1 MNKKLLLA
9 VSVMVAILAIMLF
22 MARSECKEFILTDE
36 EGDSAF
42 VEFPYSAK
50 SLKEDKVHIYELKG
64 KIHLGIFSP
73 RYYRIIPDD
82 KILSLTINGKE
93 VSLASIPE
101 NQKSDYRRGFTI
113 NLSKYLQSGEN
124 SIEIKFEDGGG
135 RMGIKVQPFLR
146 DARSIVIL
154 LIAFL
159 VLISFL
165 FLISRKI
172 NLPKRYSFI
181 IFLAIVI
188 RILYL
193 SVTDYNTRGHD
204 VHLHLEYV
212 KYFVDNWS
220 FPPLEK
226 ATGGAFFHPPF
237 YYISAAL
244 IYSAVSYVTNHNTG
258 VIYFVLQI
266 FSLLLSIGFVYYG
279 IKTTRLIF
287 ACFVKKDSSILQ
299 KILPWVSCL
308 LIAFWPS
315 GIIHSTRIS
324 NDPLL
329 YFSFAAALYFWISL
343 YLRRKNNHLIWA
355 TLYTT
360 IAILTKLNG
369 ALLIPMAMVLFLLKG
384 ISGHIYFSRKIV
396 LSSIFASLIMLAA
409 LGTTMYS
416 GIALKHQG
424 KRDHI
429 YLTNFGG
436 LLIVG
441 KNLDNLVWLDLKT
454 FVTEPFIS
462 PFEDKYGRQYF
473 PNYIG
478 KTALF
483 GEWAYKGATIHNI
496 AVAMSILAL
505 AMFIISIIFLFKIPI
520 KDLKILLPI
529 LLISIFLLCGVTHT
543 RITFPVNIDFRY
555 ILPIIIPFFIFYNY
569 GINLSLLNGKKRF
582 AISAM
587 FLELLFCFF
596 SALFILQLW
605 LYNVDSWIIGAP

>member
-9 VSVMVAILAIMLF
+9 VFVQAAILVAML
-22 MARSECKEFILTDE
+22 LTSKIKYEDFALIDE
-36 EGDSAF
+36 EGNSTF
-42 VEFPYSAK
+42 VEFPYSVK
-50 SLKEDKVHIYELKG
+50 SLKEDRIYIYELRG
-64 KIHLGIFSP
+64 KVHLGIFSP

-93 VSLASIPE
+93 VSLDSIPE
-101 NQKSDYRRGFTI
+101 NQKRDYRKGFVI
-113 NLSKYLQSGEN
+113 NLSKYLQNGEN
-124 SIEIKFEDGGG
+124 NVKIKFEDGGG
-135 RMGIKVQPFLR
+135 HMGIKVQLFLR
-146 DARSIVIL
+146 DARSIAISLVS
-154 LIAFL
+154 FL
-159 VLISFL
+159 TMISFL

-172 NLPKRYSFI
+172 GLPKRYSTI
-181 IFLAIVI
+181 LFLAIAI
-188 RILYL
+188 RIIYMF
-193 SVTDYNTRGHD
+193 VTDYNTRGHD
-204 VHLHLEYV
+204 VYSHIEYI
-212 KYFVDNWS
+212 KYFVENWS

-226 ATGGAFFHPPF
+226 ATGGAFFHPPL
-237 YYISAAL
+237 YYIFAAL
-244 IYSAVSYVTNHNTG
+244 IYSPISYFTNNNTG
-258 VIYFVLQI
+258 IIYFALQI
-266 FSLLLSIGFVYYG
+266 FSLLASIGFVYFG

-329 YFSFAAALYFWISL
+329 YFSFAAAMYFWISL
-343 YLRRKNNHLIWA
+343 YLRGKNIHLIWA
-355 TLYTT
+355 TIYTT

-384 ISGHIYFSRKIV
+384 ISGRIYFSRKIV
-396 LSSIFASLIMLAA
+396 LSSIFASLIILAS
-409 LGTTMYS
+409 LGVTMYP
-416 GIALKHQG
+416 GIALKSQG

-436 LLIVG
+436 MLIVG
-441 KNLDNLVWLDLKT
+441 KNLENLVFLDVKT
-454 FVTEPFIS
+454 FITEPFIS

-483 GEWAYKGATIHNI
+483 GEWSYKDVTMHNI
-496 AVAMSILAL
+496 ATAMSILAL
-505 AMFIISIIFLFKIPI
+505 AMFIISLIFLFKIPI
-520 KDLKILLPI
+520 KDLKFLLPI

-582 AISAM
+582 AVSAM
-587 FLELLFCFF
+587 FLELLFCLL

-605 LYNVDSWIIGAP
+605 LYNVESWIIGAP